1 MIIMEKKKL
10 LLLAV
15 STGVFLVI
23 VIGAAILVFSPRNPV
38 TAPAFIAAAPPPI
51 PAGNPSAAPEV
62 AAVTPVPVEP
72 ASLDVAELVKNTA
85 DVHGLASPSASSIQ
99 ENNFYI
105 NSETP
110 DQSFTVE
117 KNEDAATTRLIIN
130 VPKPNIASAPAAA
143 PAVAAKPRIT
153 VSPAPAA
160 KPAQRSVAPDTAAK
174 PAPAAK
180 STAPAAKSTAPAA
193 KSTAPAAKSTAPV
206 AKSTAPAAKSAT
218 PAAAKTY
225 NVFWVQAG
233 SFSTRVRADGVR
245 ETLAAKGINSVIEN
259 RDVNGQAYYR
269 VRVGPY
275 TSKNEADYWLSL
287 IKSINGFEESQ
298 VWQSRSRQ

>member
-1 MIIMEKKKL
+1 MEKKKL
-10 LLLAV
+10 LLVAV

-38 TAPAFIAAAPPPI
+38 TAPVPAATAAAPRPI
-51 PAGNPSAAPEV
+51 PAGNPTAAPEV
-62 AAVTPVPVEP
+62 TAVTPAPADP
-72 ASLDVAELVKNTA
+72 ASLDAADLVKNTA
-85 DVHGLASPSASSIQ
+85 AVQGLKTPSATSIQ

-105 NSETP
+105 NGEIP

-117 KNEDAATTRLIIN
+117 KNEDAASTRLIIN
-130 VPKPNIASAPAAA
+130 VPKPNNGGTAA
-143 PAVAAKPRIT
+143 PVPVAAAKPGVT
-153 VSPAPAA
+153 VRPAPAA
-160 KPAQRSVAPDTAAK
+160 KPAAPAAK
-174 PAPAAK
+174 PAPRGTATAAAK
-180 STAPAAKSTAPAA
+180 PAAP
-193 KSTAPAAKSTAPV
+193 
-206 AKSTAPAAKSAT
+206 
-218 PAAAKTY
+218 KTY
-225 NVFWVQAG
+225 NVFWVQTG
-233 SFSTRVRADGVR
+233 SFSTKVRADGVR

-259 RDVNGQAYYR
+259 RDLNGQAYYR